1 MIIDWV
7 KGAIQQ
13 LPMSLSARAFNWL
26 GVLGVSP
33 VATVSERYDL
43 IGTGTSKFSLEGTD
57 DQKFSLEGTST
68 KKFLLTGI

>member
-13 LPMSLSARAFNWL
+13 LPTSLSTRAFNWL
-26 GVLGVSP
+26 GIPGT
-33 VATVSERYDL
+33 ATTVSERYDL
-43 IGTGTSKFSLEGTD
+43 IGTSTSKFSLGGTD

-68 KKFLLTGI
+68 KKFPLIGI